1 MVTAQNAAEPKSS
14 LRRTLDRTTAML
26 LTAAMILGTG
36 LFAALGE
43 TADKAGSGLLLAM
56 LLSGLVALAT
66 GLSAASLGVIFPE
79 EGGAFTWSRKF
90 GYKTLGDRKSVVEG
104 KGRA

>member
-1 MVTAQNAAEPKSS
+1 MAPGRTAAEPTTS
-14 LRRTLDRTTAML
+14 LTRALGRTTATL

-56 LLSGLVALAT
+56 LLSGPVALAT
-66 GLSAASLGVIFPE
+66 GLSAASLGVNFPE
-79 EGGAFTWSRKF
+79 ERGGFTWSRQL
-90 GYKTLGDRKSVVEG
+90 GYDTVRLV
-104 KGRA
+104 AACAY

>member
-1 MVTAQNAAEPKSS
+1 MAPGRTAAEPKTS
-14 LRRTLDRTTAML
+14 LTRALGRTTATL

-90 GYKTLGDRKSVVEG
+90 SYNTLGFVAGSTRK
-104 KGRA
+104 

>member
-1 MVTAQNAAEPKSS
+1 MAPGRTAAEPKTS
-14 LRRTLDRTTAML
+14 LTRALGRTTATL

-66 GLSAASLGVIFPE
+66 GLSGQAGRDLIGVAKGIRPPV
-79 EGGAFTWSRKF
+79 A
-90 GYKTLGDRKSVVEG
+90 VV
-104 KGRA
+104 KV